1 MRRITALVMAVLLG
15 VVLAACGGDDS
26 TASTDTTASS
36 DDGGTTGDDGGDT
49 DGSDEDLDLGFID
62 DDCEFLVAA
71 FANNPLTA
79 AMAGDDA
86 DYEENA
92 ARLEALADDAPDE
105 IEDAMATISDAFDE
119 MAEALKDIDMS
130 DPQAFADP
138 DVQQAF
144 ADLEPVFDEEY
155 EEASQTV
162 SDYAAENCSGS

>member
-26 TASTDTTASS
+26 TASDDTSASS
-36 DDGGTTGDDGGDT
+36 DDGGTSGDDGGDT
-49 DGSDEDLDLGFID
+49 DGSGEDLDLGFVD
-62 DDCEFLVAA
+62 DDCEFLIAA

-92 ARLEALADDAPDE
+92 ARLEALAEEAPDE

-119 MAEALKDIDMS
+119 MADALKDIDMS

-162 SDYAAENCSGS
+162 SDYAAENCSGG